1 MKKVLQSFESFKF
14 QGASGRDFIFS
25 LTVNKLS
32 PIQGDYRVP
41 QVKDYDNCTT
51 TTTTTKE
58 TKDEGP
64 ALLLPSLLY
73 YRILVPNTKPT
84 TAL

>member
-14 QGASGRDFIFS
+14 RGASGRDFIFS

-41 QVKDYDNCTT
+41 QVKDDNCTT